1 LRRRLSFLGRDATF
15 ARTAV
20 LDLLGKRFVP
30 DPFRPRVF
38 VAVFGEIFSKPAA
51 AIRAGFHFKI
61 TEHFEIRARLELMN
75 LVLTLR
81 EDRQRRRLDPTN
93 WGELETAG
101 RASIEC
107 RHGAGP
113 VDTNQ

>member
-1 LRRRLSFLGRDATF
+1 
-15 ARTAV
+15 
-20 LDLLGKRFVP
+20 
-30 DPFRPRVF
+30 
-38 VAVFGEIFSKPAA
+38 
-51 AIRAGFHFKI
+51 
-61 TEHFEIRARLELMN
+61 MN

-113 VDTNQ
+113 VDTNQPVAFRSADCRLAERDHLFI